1 MKRRI
6 LSLLLAALMLLP
18 ALVSCSE
25 KSADPQ
31 SNDPASGEPTASTP
45 ASSED
50 EIDESQ
56 LSPAELRQRIPDNL
70 PANDFGGR
78 DFTVCTEERKFYEIF
93 SEELNGE
100 TTNDS
105 VYDRNIRIED
115 RFNVKIGTLANSAPE
130 NQVNTS
136 VTSGTHDFDI
146 VGFVNYKTYTPV
158 TAGVLYNWLDIPLV
172 DLTQPWHNQLA
183 NGDATING
191 KLFAI
196 NSDLSIS
203 TLLYTYG
210 MFFNY
215 QIMEQYGYSSEDL
228 YNLVFEGVWTV
239 DKLKEISSGI
249 WQDTNGNGKHDAE
262 DIHGYAVTSAGVN
275 THDVWLAAL
284 DISPVLTVSGEDEF
298 EVTFF
303 NDATV
308 SALELIASLYHE
320 SEGTFFDPSGDWRKI
335 PAYFANGKVAMSQLY
350 FGETTESLTV
360 MEDTYGILPLPK
372 FSETQDGYYTNCW
385 DQFTVFAVPLTI
397 PSDDIDFVGT
407 IYEVLSA
414 ESYKT
419 VFPAYYDVALKSRY
433 SAEPATAQ
441 VVDLIMA
448 GRKLDFTFQFGEK
461 LTRLPYLFRDMVVA
475 NDTAVA
481 SKYKKIQKSLN
492 KQIQSFL
499 KIYFGE

>member
-1 MKRRI
+1 MKKRI
-6 LSLLLAALMLLP
+6 LALLLAALMLFP

-31 SNDPASGEPTASTP
+31 SNDPASEQTTVAP
-45 ASSED
+45 AAAE
-50 EIDESQ
+50 EEEDESQ
-56 LSPAELRQRIPDNL
+56 LSSLELRQRIPDNL
-70 PANDFGGR
+70 PANNFNGR

-93 SEELNGE
+93 SEELTGE
-100 TTNDS
+100 ATNDA

-115 RFNVKIGTLANSAPE
+115 RFNVKIGTLANGNPE
-130 NQVNTS
+130 NQVITT

-158 TAGVLYNWLDIPLV
+158 TSGVLYNWLDIPLV
-172 DLTQPWHNQLA
+172 DLSQPWHNQLA
-183 NGDATING
+183 NGDATVNG
-191 KLFAI
+191 KLFGI
-196 NSDLSIS
+196 DSDLSIS

-239 DKLKEISSGI
+239 DKLKELTSGI
-249 WQDTNGNGKHDAE
+249 WQDVNGDGKHDAG
-262 DIHGYAVTSAGVN
+262 DVHGYAVTSSGVN

-284 DISPVLTVSGEDEF
+284 NISPVLTIRGEDDF

-303 NDATV
+303 SDATV

-320 SEGTFFDPSGDWRKI
+320 SEGSLFDSAGDWRHI
-335 PAYFANGKVAMSQLY
+335 PAIFATGRVAMTQLY

-372 FSETQDGYYTNCW
+372 FNELQEGYYTNCW

-397 PSDDIDFVGT
+397 PTDDLDFVGT
-407 IYEVLSA
+407 LYEVLSA

-461 LTRLPYLFRDMVVA
+461 LSRLPYLFRDMVVA

-481 SKYKKIQKSLN
+481 SKYKKIQKSMN
-492 KQIQSFL
+492 KQIQSFM
-499 KIYFGE
+499 KIYFGD